1 MSKTLEKV
9 FDDEDYKSNDGMLTT
24 VWGAGMW
31 HSLHTISF
39 NYPVTPSCADKR
51 NYMSYIQNLQN
62 VLPCGKCRKNLKR
75 NFKKLPLEWKDMESR
90 HTFSLYIYKLHEVIN
105 KMLGKKSGLSYD
117 DVRERYENF
126 RSRCVKSIKQLKRIK
141 SKRNVTK
148 RNNSE
153 KGCTEPLY
161 GEKSKCIIQIVP
173 QTKKCK
179 TFQMDK
185 SCVKQKLQ
193 LNK

>member
-126 RSRCVKSIKQLKRIK
+126 GSRCVKSIKQLKRIK